1 MNWKALAMAVGL
13 AAVWTAGVAVAEEEP
28 GWEFE
33 FEPYGWLFGNYGTVT
48 SSDPSWHR
56 SCGTSCIDAP

>member
-33 FEPYGWLFGNYGTVT
+33 FEPYGGLFGNYGTVT
-48 SSDPSWHR
+48 SSDPS
-56 SCGTSCIDAP
+56 

>member
-48 SSDPSWHR
+48 SSDPS
-56 SCGTSCIDAP
+56 